1 MLNFNIFFSSQS
13 TMADLDDQLLEGG
26 IDLSSEEHNTQ
37 IGIENS
43 MSFDLIEN
51 GQSNNADS
59 QASADSV
66 SFVFVLNY
74 AACHV
79 YFNHHILT
87 YNYTFRI

>member
-1 MLNFNIFFSSQS
+1 MVFFFSQS

-37 IGIENS
+37 ISIENS

-51 GQSNNADS
+51 GQSNNVDS

-66 SFVFVLNY
+66 SFVFFHN
-74 AACHV
+74 ASHSNC
-79 YFNHHILT
+79 ILT
-87 YNYTFRI
+87 YYNCTFRT

>member
-1 MLNFNIFFSSQS
+1 
-13 TMADLDDQLLEGG
+13 MADLDDQLLEGG

-66 SFVFVLNY
+66 SFVFAYNTSYAYSNCRVLISN
-74 AACHV
+74 
-79 YFNHHILT
+79 FM
-87 YNYTFRI
+87 FRTWK

>member
-1 MLNFNIFFSSQS
+1 
-13 TMADLDDQLLEGG
+13 MADLDDQLLEGG

-66 SFVFVLNY
+66 SFVFV
-74 AACHV
+74 
-79 YFNHHILT
+79 FNASHMYLELL
-87 YNYTFRI
+87 YSYTKMDI

>member
-1 MLNFNIFFSSQS
+1 
-13 TMADLDDQLLEGG
+13 MADLDDQLLEGG

-37 IGIENS
+37 ISIENS

-66 SFVFVLNY
+66 SFAFVHNAFTRTSTVF
-74 AACHV
+74 
-79 YFNHHILT
+79 
-87 YNYTFRI
+87 